1 MILNILEVLFL
12 SKSIKLKNL
21 IELLIHRLLYLTN
34 N

>member
-21 IELLIHRLLYLTN
+21 IELLVYRLLYLKN